1 MRHPLSLLL
10 PEPNPGIVAQL
21 STMNAEPC
29 GIPHHRR
36 WLHEG
41 NDLVQCPAAA
51 KEAQVRCIH
60 SKNAV
65 LRAAVREALVRRLL
79 TPVEAKQLD
88 LLLEEDIYGRAW
100 EADMLSLKLG
110 QVVYMNQSGKPYD
123 IGHVQ
128 SMTGLDPLS
137 HRVESLTDTDAV
149 RLTVEAQTAATQW
162 REDVR
167 QELLRLFTGGQRDE
181 QRIEALLLERVG

>member
-1 MRHPLSLLL
+1 MRHSLSLLL
-10 PEPNPGIVAQL
+10 PEPNPGVVAEL
-21 STMNAEPC
+21 GAMNAEPC

-41 NDLVQCPAAA
+41 KDLVQCPAAA
-51 KEAQVRCIH
+51 KESQVRCIH
-60 SKNAV
+60 SNNAV
-65 LRAAVREALVRRLL
+65 LRAAVREALLRRLL

-88 LLLEEDIYGRAW
+88 LLLEEDVYGRAW

-128 SMTGLDPLS
+128 SMTGLSPLAQ
-137 HRVESLTDTDAV
+137 RVETLTDTDAV
-149 RLTVEAQTAATQW
+149 RLTLEAQTAATQW
-162 REDVR
+162 RENVR
-167 QELLRLFTGGQRDE
+167 QLLLRLFSGAERDE
-181 QRIEALLLERVG
+181 QRIEELLLERLA